1 MTELT
6 RRTMLKGLAAG
17 ATVVG
22 WSALD
27 RSWVTAGASSLAAVE
42 AVPGL
47 DGTLTTAPAV
57 TARFAGDFG
66 RIVTGTPQAVLR
78 PGSVNDIVKMVQFA
92 RRNHLHIAVNGQS
105 GTAGEL
111 ESHSNFGQAEV
122 PGGIAVDTRGLATIH
137 GIDVRRRVAD
147 VDAGVTWAELT
158 DAAAAVGLTP
168 PMLTDF
174 IHLSVGGTLSVG
186 GIGGTMQK
194 VGALVDNVSE
204 LQVVTG
210 KGMKVT
216 CSRDTNPNLF
226 AATLAGA
233 GQCALIV
240 RAKVRLAPAQTEALV
255 FNLFYDDLD
264 TFIADQLLVLG
275 DGRFTYQEGQIV
287 RRPDDTGWRYMMEA
301 AVYYTPPTTPDQAAL
316 LAGLSDN
323 RAEAVTLTTSYLEW
337 AHRVDP
343 AVEALK
349 AAGFWAQ
356 PHPWLTVFVPAS
368 RTSEFIA
375 GVVDQL
381 TPLDLGAGLATL
393 FAFSPGKLRL
403 PLFVVPRSEP
413 AAFALSLLRFPFPG
427 PVDVAG
433 LLAQNR
439 AFFDQAVAV
448 GGKRYIIGAV
458 PNMSPADWQA
468 HYGAVF
474 PAFRQAKSANDPDRV
489 LTPGQGIF
497 A

>member
-1 MTELT
+1 
-6 RRTMLKGLAAG
+6 
-17 ATVVG
+17 
-22 WSALD
+22 
-27 RSWVTAGASSLAAVE
+27 
-42 AVPGL
+42 
-47 DGTLTTAPAV
+47 
-57 TARFAGDFG
+57 
-66 RIVTGTPQAVLR
+66 
-78 PGSVNDIVKMVQFA
+78 
-92 RRNHLHIAVNGQS
+92 
-105 GTAGEL
+105 
-111 ESHSNFGQAEV
+111 
-122 PGGIAVDTRGLATIH
+122 
-137 GIDVRRRVAD
+137 
-147 VDAGVTWAELT
+147 
-158 DAAAAVGLTP
+158 
-168 PMLTDF
+168 MLTDF

-194 VGALVDNVSE
+194 VGALVDNVRE

-210 KGMKVT
+210 RGQKVT
-216 CSRDTNPNLF
+216 CSRDHHPNVF
-226 AATLAGA
+226 AAALAGA

-240 RAKVRLAPAQTEALV
+240 RATVDLVPAQTQALV

-264 TFIADQLLVLG
+264 TFVGDQLLVLG

-301 AVYYTPPTTPDQAAL
+301 AVYFTPPGAPDPAVL

-323 RAEAVTLTTSYLEW
+323 RADAVVLTTSYLEW

-343 AVEALK
+343 AVVALK

-368 RTSEFIA
+368 RTSEYIA

-393 FAFSPGKLRL
+393 FAFSPGRLRR

-458 PNMSPADWQA
+458 PDMSPSDWQA
-468 HYGAVF
+468 HYGPVF
-474 PAFRQAKSANDPDRV
+474 PAFQRARTALDPDGV

-497 A
+497 V